1 MSVAL
6 YTLGV
11 LFFAVGVAVSIGLHE
26 LAHLVLAKGFGARA
40 TQYFVGFGRTL
51 WSTRRGETEYGV
63 KAVPLGG
70 FVKIVGMLPP
80 TESGAQRSGDEG
92 APQARARSGSTGL
105 FSQLVSDA
113 RAAEYEHADPDDPRL
128 FYRLPWWKKFLV
140 MGGGATINVLIAF
153 VLFAGIFG
161 LHGTVEP
168 TTTVKVV
175 SQCVVPASDAGRACK
190 PGDPVSPAARAG
202 LRPGDRIVAFN
213 GAPIRGWRDLVTM
226 IRANEN
232 GRAVIVYVRNGVRH
246 TTTTSTTVRS
256 VSAIDSSGRV
266 RSGHVRAGFLGVVST
281 TTMQRHGLLFTLDQ
295 MRAMTWDTV
304 VALGHLP
311 VKVWGVAK
319 AVVGAQQRDPNSPVS
334 VVGAG
339 RVAGQI
345 TSDSANPLGDRIVF
359 LLSLLAGLNLFIGMF
374 NFVPLLPLD
383 GGHMAGALYEG
394 IRRGVARVLHRPDPG
409 FVDVAKLLPVAY
421 VVAGLLLVMT
431 LVLVAGD
438 IVAPV
443 SVG

>member
-11 LFFAVGVAVSIGLHE
+11 LLFAVGVAVSIALHE
-26 LAHLVLAKGFGARA
+26 LAHLVLAKGYGARA

-51 WSTRRGETEYGV
+51 WSTRRGETEYGL

-80 TESGAQRSGDEG
+80 GPDGLQGRPRTS
-92 APQARARSGSTGL
+92 STGI

-113 RAAEYEHADPDDPRL
+113 RRAEYEHADPDDPRL
-128 FYRLPWWKKFLV
+128 FYKLPWWKKLVV
-140 MGGGATINVLIAF
+140 MGGGATTNVLIAF
-153 VLFAGIFG
+153 LLFAGIFG
-161 LHGTVEP
+161 LHGTEEP

-175 SQCVVPASDAGRACK
+175 AQCVVPASQAGRSCK

-202 LRPGDRIVAFN
+202 LQPGDRILSFN
-213 GAPIRGWRDLVTM
+213 GSAIHGWPDLVRL
-226 IRANEN
+226 IRANDN
-232 GRAVIVYVRNGVRH
+232 GRAVIVYVRDGERR
-246 TTTTSTTVRS
+246 TTTTTTTVRTDR
-256 VSAIDSSGRV
+256 AIDSSGRV
-266 RSGHVRAGFLGVVST
+266 QPGYVKAGFLGVVST
-281 TTMQRHGLLFTLDQ
+281 TTLQRHGLLFTADQ
-295 MRAMTWDTV
+295 MGSMTWSTV
-304 VALGHLP
+304 TALGQLP

-319 AVVGAQQRDPNSPVS
+319 AVAGAEPRDPNSPVS

-339 RVAGQI
+339 RVAGEI
-345 TSDSANPLGDRIVF
+345 TSDSANPMGDRIVF

-394 IRRGVARVLHRPDPG
+394 IRRGVARVLRRPDPG

>member
-1 MSVAL
+1 
-6 YTLGV
+6 
-11 LFFAVGVAVSIGLHE
+11 
-26 LAHLVLAKGFGARA
+26 
-40 TQYFVGFGRTL
+40 
-51 WSTRRGETEYGV
+51 
-63 KAVPLGG
+63 
-70 FVKIVGMLPP
+70 
-80 TESGAQRSGDEG
+80 
-92 APQARARSGSTGL
+92 
-105 FSQLVSDA
+105 
-113 RAAEYEHADPDDPRL
+113 
-128 FYRLPWWKKFLV
+128 
-140 MGGGATINVLIAF
+140 
-153 VLFAGIFG
+153 
-161 LHGTVEP
+161 
-168 TTTVKVV
+168 
-175 SQCVVPASDAGRACK
+175 
-190 PGDPVSPAARAG
+190 
-202 LRPGDRIVAFN
+202 
-213 GAPIRGWRDLVTM
+213 
-226 IRANEN
+226 
-232 GRAVIVYVRNGVRH
+232 
-246 TTTTSTTVRS
+246 
-256 VSAIDSSGRV
+256 
-266 RSGHVRAGFLGVVST
+266 VVST
-281 TTMQRHGLLFTLDQ
+281 TTTQRHGLLYTLDQ

-319 AVVGAQQRDPNSPVS
+319 AVAGAQPRDPNSPVS

-359 LLSLLAGLNLFIGMF
+359 LLSLLAGLNLFLGMF